1 MWTPTKLRRLPFIR
15 KKLAVSECPIRP
27 SQLDLLEEQ
36 FLYLHIYKLI
46 TSQNKRKTVKRE
58 KTVSSVISLCRLLNN
73 NHFMNVDIWKI
84 SEQITKDLD
93 DLIDGLE
100 NTSDFPKLKYESR
113 THLVALIEGLFGRQR
128 GMYEK
133 KRALGSYLLAYV
145 KIREDKNDHGKPL
158 KYMELTK
165 GTYAKHLKIYKHN
178 KYKIAAERNQYI
190 EFIDMNLPSYI
201 RRERSLNK
209 SASFYEDK
217 AHKTP

>member
-1 MWTPTKLRRLPFIR
+1 MAPDQIGRLPFIR

-36 FLYLHIYKLI
+36 FLCLHIYKLI

-133 KRALGSYLLAYV
+133 KRAPRKLSPGLCQDQG
-145 KIREDKNDHGKPL
+145 R
-158 KYMELTK
+158 
-165 GTYAKHLKIYKHN
+165 
-178 KYKIAAERNQYI
+178 
-190 EFIDMNLPSYI
+190 
-201 RRERSLNK
+201 
-209 SASFYEDK
+209 
-217 AHKTP
+217 

>member
-1 MWTPTKLRRLPFIR
+1 
-15 KKLAVSECPIRP
+15 
-27 SQLDLLEEQ
+27 
-36 FLYLHIYKLI
+36 
-46 TSQNKRKTVKRE
+46 
-58 KTVSSVISLCRLLNN
+58 
-73 NHFMNVDIWKI
+73 MNVDSWKI

-165 GTYAKHLKIYKHN
+165 GTYAKHLKIYIHN
-178 KYKIAAERNQYI
+178 KYKINTELNQYI
-190 EFIDMNLPSYI
+190 
-201 RRERSLNK
+201 
-209 SASFYEDK
+209 
-217 AHKTP
+217 